1 MEITEEGVRAVEV
14 AGGRKP
20 QIVAYGE
27 VPLPPDAARDSEVV
41 DQGAVAVAVRQLW
54 SGAGIKSR
62 EVTLGVASR
71 RILVREYSTQA
82 MRPDLLKQ
90 ALPYQV
96 QDLLPVPVSQAV
108 LDFYQLGQEGGQVH
122 GLLVA
127 AVSETIEQIISTLG
141 RAKLRV
147 VGVDLTAF
155 GLARASAVIANAG
168 ATVAMVHVGDHTT
181 QVVVARGGIPQF
193 VRLIPVDVPTAAV
206 VRANTAAGESA
217 PPTAPPSAVPVP
229 KARTQNGTDDLEA
242 MFAMASANDPTA
254 SATSRGSTTG
264 VTEVTPTAPMST
276 SGILPRTRGQARG
289 TGPDPSINDVVARV
303 RSTLAFY
310 AGREGALP
318 LAGVIVS
325 GAGAAVPGMAGA
337 LAAAI
342 DIPVHAVG
350 VDAIAQIRGVAPAG
364 DLSLN
369 LVSTV
374 GIALGEER

>member
-1 MEITEEGVRAVEV
+1 MEITEESVRAVEV
-14 AGGRKP
+14 TGGRKP
-20 QIVAYGE
+20 QILAYGE

-54 SGAGIKSR
+54 TSAGIKSR
-62 EVTLGVASR
+62 DVILGVASR

-108 LDFYQLGQEGGQVH
+108 LDFYQLGQEGDQVH

-127 AVSETIEQIISTLG
+127 AVSETIEQIISTVG

-147 VGVDLTAF
+147 LGVDLTAF
-155 GLARASAVIANAG
+155 GLARASAVIANPG
-168 ATVAMVHVGDHTT
+168 AMVAMVHIGDHTT

-206 VRANTAAGESA
+206 LRTSAAAGA
-217 PPTAPPSAVPVP
+217 TMPTAPSRANPTPRPATPS
-229 KARTQNGTDDLEA
+229 GTDDLEA
-242 MFAMASANDPTA
+242 MFAMASAGEGSGDASIA
-254 SATSRGSTTG
+254 SATG
-264 VTEVTPTAPMST
+264 VTEVVPTAPLST

-289 TGPDPSINDVVARV
+289 SGPDPSINDVVARV

-310 AGREGALP
+310 GGREGALP

-350 VDAIAQIRGVAPAG
+350 VDAIAQVRGTAPIG
-364 DLSLN
+364 DLALN

-374 GIALGEER
+374 GIALGEDH